1 MGGTRTRLAPGAPPL
16 MSERR
21 QFDEHVHALRDIS
34 GILRAMKNLA
44 LMETQKLGRFLTTQ
58 RRVVEGIEAAAQDFF
73 AFYPDATRQ
82 LGKGQPVWLV
92 IGSERGFCGD
102 YNERLLEGVK
112 QRFREHSQKH
122 LPLVVVGQKL
132 DGKLAHDHQVLA
144 ALRGPTVVEDV
155 PSTLIELMDKLR
167 ELQSTQKPE
176 TRLEFTIAHHHP
188 NAEGGLIQVHEP
200 IKGATHAAGFA
211 YPPMLHL
218 APLRFARELI
228 DHHLFRLLHEVFY
241 GSLMAENLFRFQH
254 MDQALQ
260 QLDKDIA
267 QLTLRRN
274 TLCQEEITEEIELI
288 MLSAELLTQ
297 QQ

>member
-1 MGGTRTRLAPGAPPL
+1 

-102 YNERLLEGVK
+102 YNERLLDGVE
-112 QRFREHSQKH
+112 QRLREHAQEH
-122 LPLVVVGQKL
+122 LPLVVIGQKL
-132 DGKLAHDHQVLA
+132 GGKLAHDHRVLA
-144 ALRGPTVVEDV
+144 ALRGPTVAEDV
-155 PSTLIELMDKLR
+155 PSTLIELMDTLR

-176 TRLEFTIAHHHP
+176 TRLEFTIAHHYP
-188 NAEGGLIQVHEP
+188 NAEGGRVQVHEP
-200 IKGATHAAGFA
+200 IKGATGRPAGFA

-228 DHHLFRLLHEVFY
+228 DHHLFGLLHEVFY
-241 GSLMAENLFRFQH
+241 SSLLAENLFRFQH

-260 QLDKDIA
+260 RLDKDIA

-274 TLCQEEITEEIELI
+274 TLRQEEITEEIEVI